1 LSFGNVT
8 TGTSSPPQN
17 VTITNTGNSNVTIS
31 QINLIGAGYSMT
43 GGSAPVTLS
52 PSQNITLVV
61 QFSPT
66 TAGSIPGSI
75 TVVSNATGSPATIS
89 LSGTGVAPVQHSV
102 SLTWSASTSTVAGYN
117 IYRST
122 VSGSGYTK
130 INSSFVTILTYTD
143 STVLSGTTYFYVT
156 TAVDSAGTESTYS
169 NQVSAAIP

>member
-1 LSFGNVT
+1 
-8 TGTSSPPQN
+8 
-17 VTITNTGNSNVTIS
+17 VTIS
-31 QINLIGAGYSMT
+31 QINLTGAGYSMT

-52 PSQNITLVV
+52 PVPKHHAGCAV
-61 QFSPT
+61 QSHDGWQHT
-66 TAGSIPGSI
+66 RKH